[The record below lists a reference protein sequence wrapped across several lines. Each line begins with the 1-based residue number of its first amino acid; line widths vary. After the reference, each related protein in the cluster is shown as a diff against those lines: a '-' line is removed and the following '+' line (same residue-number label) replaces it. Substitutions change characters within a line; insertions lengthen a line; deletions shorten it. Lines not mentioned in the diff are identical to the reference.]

1 MKIYNRWGQEVFTT
15 TDYHAGWDGRWK
27 GEPQG
32 SGVFV
37 VIVNAIDF
45 RGKVI
50 NKKSTVMLIR

>member
-1 MKIYNRWGQEVFTT
+1 MAERIVGQATNN
-15 TDYHAGWDGRWK
+15 GRRWK

-37 VIVNAIDF
+37 VIANAIDF
-45 RGKVI
+45 RGKII